1 MTNPPLHQSNRLLYA
16 GPVATR
22 RRFLTSTA
30 AGLAAGLGSLPSWQA
45 ALRAQQQGNA
55 RHEKLLVT
63 DIEVHNIMVPYEDW
77 IHDTLD
83 HFYGPSRRTIYIVR
97 TNSELVGLGES
108 HGPESDSVLNNYIGS
123 SPWDWI
129 GDETSLGLGTAMY
142 DLMGKA
148 AGIPVYKLF
157 GQRYRRW
164 VPVGSWTVSADPTH
178 VAEAVQQYARR
189 GYTWLKYHLS
199 PFENVIDQ
207 LQAMQS
213 IAPRG
218 FRVMFDLTM
227 GGTNDH
233 TYELLEKMT
242 EFPVTGAFE
251 DPLFERDIEG
261 YIELRRRV
269 RVPIVLHHAPLG
281 HSFEIFRRA
290 ADACI
295 LGHSRIG
302 NTIRRAGLMA
312 GANLPFMLQNVGGQ
326 ITRSMTTHMQSA
338 FKTASFQFH
347 CDAETWKADVVKER
361 PDPVNGFLRVSEAP
375 GLGVTLDEEELE
387 RLKNLKLPERAKWI
401 IKTEFANG
409 TKMYNIAD
417 PQHSIFMVR
426 PDFRKLIPMS
436 YNSPLQTDWWDDD
449 GTPEYRAMFD
459 RIEDE
464 GIVLVKG

>member
-164 VPVGSWTVSADPTH
+164 WAVG
-178 VAEAVQQYARR
+178 
-189 GYTWLKYHLS
+189 
-199 PFENVIDQ
+199 PFQ
-207 LQAMQS
+207 LT
-213 IAPRG
+213 P
-218 FRVMFDLTM
+218 
-227 GGTNDH
+227 
-233 TYELLEKMT
+233 
-242 EFPVTGAFE
+242 P
-251 DPLFERDIEG
+251 
-261 YIELRRRV
+261 
-269 RVPIVLHHAPLG
+269 
-281 HSFEIFRRA
+281 
-290 ADACI
+290 
-295 LGHSRIG
+295 
-302 NTIRRAGLMA
+302 
-312 GANLPFMLQNVGGQ
+312 MLQKLSSS
-326 ITRSMTTHMQSA
+326 TRDEVTH
-338 FKTASFQFH
+338 
-347 CDAETWKADVVKER
+347 
-361 PDPVNGFLRVSEAP
+361 G
-375 GLGVTLDEEELE
+375 
-387 RLKNLKLPERAKWI
+387 
-401 IKTEFANG
+401 
-409 TKMYNIAD
+409 
-417 PQHSIFMVR
+417 
-426 PDFRKLIPMS
+426 
-436 YNSPLQTDWWDDD
+436 
-449 GTPEYRAMFD
+449 
-459 RIEDE
+459 
-464 GIVLVKG
+464 